1 MKTKLCLLTL
11 GVILAL
17 PVFPARA
24 KSPDLYKQIASD
36 CRSGKFSQA
45 LEKAEM
51 LLAERPDDLRLHLL
65 KAKALLGMQQWDGAT
80 AEASRILEKDA
91 NYRTAHVVL
100 GQAYF
105 GKGDYKRSLRYFEE
119 AIHAGVDFP
128 RVYLDMAVIYAYGKD
143 YESAIREAQ
152 KAVTKNPASA
162 EGYYALGR
170 FYAET
175 ERYQEAIPHLERALD
190 LNPDDVKAMEFL
202 ALSYLQAGNRN
213 KAHDLA
219 KEVLEDDP
227 KSEMAAIVLKD
238 NGK

>member
-1 MKTKLCLLTL
+1 MKTKLCVLTL
-11 GVILAL
+11 AIFLAL
-17 PVFPARA
+17 PVIPAPG
-24 KSPDLYKQIASD
+24 KTLDLYKQINRD
-36 CRSGKFSQA
+36 CRAGRYGEA
-45 LEKAEM
+45 LKRTEM
-51 LLAERPDDLRLHLL
+51 LLGERPDDLKLRLL
-65 KAKALLGMQQWDGAT
+65 KAKAFLGLQQWDNAK
-80 AEASRILEKDA
+80 AEALLVLEKDGNFSA
-91 NYRTAHVVL
+91 AHAVL
-100 GQAYF
+100 GHACF
-105 GKGDYKRSLRYFEE
+105 GKGDYKQALRYFEE
-119 AIHAGVDFP
+119 AERAGVDFP
-128 RVYLDMAVIYAYGKD
+128 RVYLEMAVIYSYGKD

-152 KAVTKNPASA
+152 KAVAKNPNSA